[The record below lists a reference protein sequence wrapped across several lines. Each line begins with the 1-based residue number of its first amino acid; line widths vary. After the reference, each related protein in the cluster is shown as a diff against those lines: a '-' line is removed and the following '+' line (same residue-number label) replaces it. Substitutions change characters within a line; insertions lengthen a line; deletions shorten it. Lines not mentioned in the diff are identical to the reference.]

1 MIQPNS
7 GNTVNRNKKLKSVG
21 PKSKRSEYIYI
32 VDPQSQKMKKYVVH
46 QG

>member
-1 MIQPNS
+1 MTQPNS
-7 GNTVNRNKKLKSVG
+7 ENTVNRNKKLKSVG